1 MSSLR
6 VYDHYRVFI
15 SIPFAF
21 RACSLIGFTILLS
34 IHVYVSMMSV
44 DHYTVHMTI
53 LPPIGGPT
61 STCFRFRY
69 RFHPGEDLLR
79 ESLDLYHDFVCFP
92 VVSSFLCIFF
102 RAILVVFCLSK
113 SMFLAYFFGAFF
125 YSLAEF
131 TSFHSLFTLS
141 FHYIVYALTSLVNST
156 EDGHICRPQH
166 LLIHYC
172 YYYYYYY

>member
-69 RFHPGEDLLR
+69 MFHPGEDILR
-79 ESLDLYHDFVCFP
+79 ESLDLYHDFVGFP
-92 VVSSFLCIFF
+92 VVSSFLCIFLEPF
-102 RAILVVFCLSK
+102 WLFLFQQVNVLGILFWGFFLFFGTVHFIPFSFQTFVSLYCLC
-113 SMFLAYFFGAFF
+113 AYFTCEL
-125 YSLAEF
+125 Y
-131 TSFHSLFTLS
+131 
-141 FHYIVYALTSLVNST
+141 
-156 EDGHICRPQH
+156 
-166 LLIHYC
+166 
-172 YYYYYYY
+172 